1 LGLALWSF
9 NAEMLA
15 IRLAAPIAKRLAS
28 LEAQQVISL
37 RLALLA
43 DGSEPAGAEAVCMVS
58 EKMSAALEV
67 QHAIAV
73 AAFTSNAGLIPAR
86 IVAIYRR
93 MIRANRYHLGGR
105 KIPARGSPVEELK
118 EC

>member
-1 LGLALWSF
+1 
-9 NAEMLA
+9 M
-15 IRLAAPIAKRLAS
+15 
-28 LEAQQVISL
+28 